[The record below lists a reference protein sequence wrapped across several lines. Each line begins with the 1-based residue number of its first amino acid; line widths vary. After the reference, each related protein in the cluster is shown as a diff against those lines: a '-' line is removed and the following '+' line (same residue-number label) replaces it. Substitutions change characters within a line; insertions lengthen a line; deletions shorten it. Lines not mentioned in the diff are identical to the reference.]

1 MIYSTIATAGI
12 HRHDVRHHVSIRI
25 HLVSGHTQRM
35 HIDQVLWA
43 QALASEL
50 PVALTGVDCS
60 GNETSLLECDSME
73 SIAACGL
80 RNSSATDGTILACA
94 TSTQST
100 HIQLRRN
107 LACRPRPHA
116 LVTMKFPTSTLS
128 CTSVCQPLYLCG
140 YQVSVPPGQ
149 TAGSVE

>member
-60 GNETSLLECDSME
+60 GNETSLLECD
-73 SIAACGL
+73 
-80 RNSSATDGTILACA
+80 
-94 TSTQST
+94 
-100 HIQLRRN
+100 
-107 LACRPRPHA
+107 
-116 LVTMKFPTSTLS
+116 
-128 CTSVCQPLYLCG
+128 
-140 YQVSVPPGQ
+140 
-149 TAGSVE
+149 